1 MRQRTFCALRAL
13 VAVILAWSV
22 PSSSLA
28 QEQTCESRVR
38 PKPTALQAS
47 FEGKLQPLK
56 VCKVKVDDKAAC
68 NIFVGRALELLFK
81 NQDFKNG
88 NQFFLANDIANGL
101 STPGNIP
108 GWVKLGDASEQSVLD
123 EAQAAANEGAQV
135 VAVKP
140 AKIAG
145 HVVLILPGAVEK
157 LDVSG
162 FGWGNLRAPNSAS
175 FFLNHPERVFVGCP
189 LSVTWKAPT
198 GVAIY
203 VKK

>member
-1 MRQRTFCALRAL
+1 MKRTIWCAARLAL
-13 VAVILAWSV
+13 IVVLVCSMPV
-22 PSSSLA
+22 DTRA
-28 QEQTCESRVR
+28 QEQTCESRSR
-38 PKPTALQAS
+38 PKPTPLQAS
-47 FEGKLQPLK
+47 VEGKLQPLK
-56 VCKVKVDDKAAC
+56 ICKAAVDDQAAC
-68 NIFVGRALELLFK
+68 NIFVGRALDLLFN

-88 NQFFLANDIANGL
+88 NQFFLASDIANGL

-108 GWVKLGDASEQSVLD
+108 GWAKIGEATDQAVLD
-123 EAQAAANEGAQV
+123 KAQAAANDGAQV

-140 AKIAG
+140 AKPAG

-157 LDVSG
+157 LDVPG
-162 FGWGNLRAPNSAS
+162 FSWGNLRAPNSAS

-198 GVAIY
+198 GVSIF